1 MIDTFSIILYL
12 VFATSFILV
21 WGKMLWY
28 LDERSNA
35 LRSWVLLIMSF
46 VGSDMQAVK
55 TVLLSVLYYTC
66 GLIGCVIF
74 ALFFTIN
81 FSVFFSFSWQ
91 SLALTLIG
99 IIAEVSL
106 ANLLISLYL
115 AFARN
120 KSPERFKELSSI
132 PWIAGLK
139 NVPSSIT
146 VLLAASAGAVEEL
159 FFRGI
164 LLYVMLYNFLL
175 TPILAVVIVTLLF
188 LAQQLIQLKTVF
200 QCIVIASGCISIS
213 IVGGLL
219 LIYTQSIIPAIICHV
234 FFVVFFMRNSAAE

>member
-1 MIDTFSIILYL
+1 MINTIGVIFYL
-12 VFATSFILV
+12 VLATSFILI

-46 VGSDMQAVK
+46 VASDMQAVK
-55 TVLLSVLYYTC
+55 TVLLSVLYYIC

-74 ALFFTIN
+74 ALFFTID

-91 SLALTLIG
+91 SLALTSIG

-146 VLLAASAGAVEEL
+146 VILAASAGAIEEL

-164 LLYVMLYNFLL
+164 LLYIMLYHFLL
-175 TPILAVVIVTLLF
+175 TPMLAVAIVTVLF
-188 LAQQLIQLKTVF
+188 LIQQLIQLKTVF
-200 QCIVIASGCISIS
+200 QCVVIAAGCIAIS
-213 IVGGLL
+213 VVGGLL
-219 LIYTQSIIPAIICHV
+219 VIYTQSIIPAILCHV
-234 FFVVFFMRNSAAE
+234 FFVVFFMRSNTTQ